1 VSALLQIG
9 LINAAVAILLAC
21 AVALIGRRVRQPAL
35 MHALWIIVLVKLVT
49 PPIFEVPVEVP
60 FSLNRLSSIASGL
73 SAGAEGRWYNK
84 NINRFPVAQLAS
96 TSRLCHRWAGVMS
109 VTVFLQRAHDRF

>member
-9 LINAAVAILLAC
+9 LINAAVASVLAV

-49 PPIFEVPVEVP
+49 PPVFEIPVVRTC
-60 FSLNRLSSIASGL
+60 F
-73 SAGAEGRWYNK
+73 
-84 NINRFPVAQLAS
+84 RFTEKPAAL
-96 TSRLCHRWAGVMS
+96 R
-109 VTVFLQRAHDRF
+109 